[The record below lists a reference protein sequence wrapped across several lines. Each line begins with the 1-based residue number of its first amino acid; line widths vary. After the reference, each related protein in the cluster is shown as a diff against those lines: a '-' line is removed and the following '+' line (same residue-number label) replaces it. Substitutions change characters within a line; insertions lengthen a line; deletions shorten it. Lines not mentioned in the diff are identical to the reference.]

1 MSWLHHG
8 EVYLPTAFNFG
19 MARHGP
25 PMQAL
30 AMRGIACH
38 GAIMGRKT
46 SPQFYSIWRGEAG
59 RDTVR

>member
-1 MSWLHHG
+1 
-8 EVYLPTAFNFG
+8 
-19 MARHGP
+19 
-25 PMQAL
+25 MQAL